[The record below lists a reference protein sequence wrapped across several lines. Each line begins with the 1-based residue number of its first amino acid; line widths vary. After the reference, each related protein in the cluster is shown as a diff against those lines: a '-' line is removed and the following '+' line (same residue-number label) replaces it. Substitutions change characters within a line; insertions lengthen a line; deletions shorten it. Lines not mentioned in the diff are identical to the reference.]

1 MKMAGREFN
10 DILHVNSHTNICIK
24 GDETMNQKKK
34 ILLLT
39 TGGTIASLSSSEGLV
54 PGLNGSGL
62 ASYLSGIT
70 DSYDISVKDILHLD
84 SSNIQPEEWMLIAE
98 HIHENYKEFDGIVI
112 THGTD
117 TMAYTT
123 SVLTF
128 ILQNIPIPVVV
139 TGSQLPLT
147 HPLTDAVD
155 NLRYAFAM
163 ATSGISGIY
172 LAFNR
177 KIILGCR
184 AVKIRTT
191 GFDAF
196 ESVNY
201 PYIATIDSTGLNINH
216 AVIPEKTGEPM
227 YLNKLCSDVF
237 LIKLTPGLNPKI
249 FDMLVDLNYKGI
261 VIEAFGAGGLHFI
274 HRDLISKLEKMIER
288 GIPVVIS
295 SQCLYERSDLSIYQT
310 GQLALKQGVIQAYD
324 MTTEAAVTKLIWAL
338 GQTNDLSDIREIF
351 SNNYAGEITI

>member
-1 MKMAGREFN
+1 M
-10 DILHVNSHTNICIK
+10 D
-24 GDETMNQKKK
+24 KKPN

-39 TGGTIASLSSSEGLV
+39 TGGTIASQTSTEGLI
-54 PGLNGSGL
+54 PGLNGDHLHSYI
-62 ASYLSGIT
+62 ASFTSNLNVSIE
-70 DSYDISVKDILHLD
+70 DILHLD
-84 SSNIQPEEWMLIAE
+84 SSNIQPEEWLIIGK
-98 HIHENYKEFDGIVI
+98 HVYDNYRKYDGIVI

-123 SVLTF
+123 SILSF
-128 ILQNIPIPVVV
+128 MLQNIPIPVVV

-147 HPLTDAVD
+147 HPLTDAID

-163 ATSGISGIY
+163 ATSGIAGIY

-201 PYIATIDSTGLNINH
+201 PNIATIDSTGLNINTQ
-216 AVIPEKTGEPM
+216 VLPQMEGECI
-227 YLNKLCSDVF
+227 YRDSLCSDVF
-237 LIKLTPGLNPKI
+237 LLKLTPGLNPII
-249 FDMLVDLNYKGI
+249 FDMLIELNYRGI
-261 VIEAFGAGGLHFI
+261 VIEAFGAGGLHYI
-274 HRDLISKLEKMIER
+274 HRDLISKLEKLTEQ
-288 GIPVVIS
+288 GISVVIS
-295 SQCLYERSDLSIYQT
+295 SQCLYERSDLSIYQP
-310 GQLALKQGVIQAYD
+310 GQLALRHGVIQAFD

-338 GQTNDLSDIREIF
+338 GQTKDMNVVRQIF
-351 SNNYAGEITI
+351 ATNYVGEIAL

>member
-1 MKMAGREFN
+1 MDNKLN
-10 DILHVNSHTNICIK
+10 
-24 GDETMNQKKK
+24 

-39 TGGTIASLSSSEGLV
+39 TGGTIASLSSSEGLI
-54 PGLNGSGL
+54 PGLSGNNL
-62 ASYLSGIT
+62 HSYIANFTSELNVTIE
-70 DSYDISVKDILHLD
+70 DILHLD
-84 SSNIQPEEWMLIAE
+84 SSNIQPEEWLIIGE
-98 HIHENYKEFDGIVI
+98 HIFKNYNSYDGIVV

-123 SVLTF
+123 S
-128 ILQNIPIPVVV
+128 ILSFMLPNIPIPVVF

-147 HPLTDAVD
+147 HPLTDAID

-163 ATSGISGIY
+163 ATSKVPGIY

-177 KIILGCR
+177 KIILGSR

-201 PYIATIDSTGLNINH
+201 PNIATIDSTGLNINYQ
-216 AVIPEKTGEPM
+216 VVPKISGKCIFK
-227 YLNKLCSDVF
+227 NKICSDVF
-237 LIKLTPGLNPKI
+237 LLKLTPGLNPI
-249 FDMLVDLNYKGI
+249 VFDMLLDLNYRGI
-261 VIEAFGAGGLHFI
+261 VIEAFGAGGLHYI
-274 HRDLISKLEKMIER
+274 HRDLFSKLEKLSDH
-288 GIPVVIS
+288 GISIVIS

-310 GQLALKQGVIQAYD
+310 GQLALRHGVIQAYD

-338 GQTNDLSDIREIF
+338 GQTEDMNKVREIF
-351 SNNYAGEITI
+351 ATNYVGEIAL